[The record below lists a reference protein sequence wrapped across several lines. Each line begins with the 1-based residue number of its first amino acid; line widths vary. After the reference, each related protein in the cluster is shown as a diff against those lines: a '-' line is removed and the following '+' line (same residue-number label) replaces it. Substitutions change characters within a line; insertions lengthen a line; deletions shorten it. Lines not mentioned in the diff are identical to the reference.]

1 MNKKIAI
8 GIGIIIAIGVVA
20 YVVTSEFSYEKT
32 TEIGGKNNSNST
44 TNKNKTYEIT
54 ASESIGIKSP

>member
-8 GIGIIIAIGVVA
+8 GIGIIIAIVVVA

-32 TEIGGKNNSNST
+32 TEISGKNNSTSA

-54 ASESIGIKSP
+54 ASESIGIRSP